1 MTCINSLHQ
10 KSFSFMSVGW
20 QRLCLPVEIVLGYDF
35 VCLVHLCII
44 SPAFLI
50 SLPTIWA
57 LYILRQGTFSLFPAL
72 VPELFISRIKKAVQ
86 SSVCHSNNCVPGAVI
101 SVVLMVYASSYCHGQ
116 VLKEATQRGGFDN
129 RKLAWKIE
137 SWLLYFLI
145 FWWQQGFGSN
155 LNSSDS

>member
-1 MTCINSLHQ
+1 MIMVYISSLHQ
-10 KSFSFMSVGW
+10 KSSSFLSVGW
-20 QRLCLPVEIVLGYDF
+20 QRLCLPVEFVLGCDF

-57 LYILRQGTFSLFPAL
+57 LYLLRQVTFSLSPAL
-72 VPELFISRIKKAVQ
+72 VPELFISGKEKKKAIQ
-86 SSVCHSNNCVPGAVI
+86 SSICLSNSCVPEVVV
-101 SVVLMVYASSYCHGQ
+101 SVVLMVFAGSYFDGQ

-129 RKLAWKIE
+129 RKLAWEIE

-145 FWWQQGFGSN
+145 FWW
-155 LNSSDS
+155 